1 MAPKKKNRKLSKAE
15 RRQLQVEKGKKGAE
29 SRGVG
34 LGSRKSFALAASWRE
49 EPYKSGERTR
59 LRFVSPGK
67 TKYPTQISVKVELKT
82 RNLTY
87 CLHDQS
93 TSSEEQ
99 KTEDDSSD
107 EEKSKMGKGEWWQ
120 EGVKWN
126 RNRTEIVC
134 L

>member
-1 MAPKKKNRKLSKAE
+1 MAPKKKKRKISKAE
-15 RRQLQVEKGKKGAE
+15 RHQLQVEKGKKGAE

-34 LGSRKSFALAASWRE
+34 LGSRKSFALAANWRE

-67 TKYPTQISVKVELKT
+67 TKHLTQTSVKAELKT

-93 TSSEEQ
+93 TSSEEL

-107 EEKSKMGKGEWWQ
+107 EGKGEWQQ

-126 RNRTEIVC
+126 RNRTEIVF